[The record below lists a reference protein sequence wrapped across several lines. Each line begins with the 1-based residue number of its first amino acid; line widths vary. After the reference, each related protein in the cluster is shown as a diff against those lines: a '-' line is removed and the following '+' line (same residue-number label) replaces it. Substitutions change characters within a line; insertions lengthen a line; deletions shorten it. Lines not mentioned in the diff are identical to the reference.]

1 MKAFCQVKEVVRIQD
16 KRTNE
21 IGVYRGSRDFG
32 AIVLV
37 QVVRKGK
44 SVLLSVP
51 FDQIEELAD

>member
-1 MKAFCQVKEVVRIQD
+1 MKSFCQVKEVLRIRD

-37 QVVRKGK
+37 QMVRKGK
-44 SVLLSVP
+44 SVIVSVP
-51 FDQIEELAD
+51 FDQIEEMN